1 MIVPGAATT
10 VRKRT
15 WPAAIL
21 GGILIGTGVVVLGDV
36 VAASVISVLLVGW
49 ILVIGGVLGI
59 VAAFLLIGRGAFW
72 IGMLSGVLALV
83 CGLVFLR
90 NPGTTLLA
98 FSLALGAVLLING
111 ISRLVAAVQS
121 DDARGA
127 LVLTGLLSLATGI
140 WVFSRWPTSALNV
153 IGILLSVQLVVD
165 GIMLILVGRPVLAR
179 GERS

>member
-1 MIVPGAATT
+1 MIAPGVSST
-10 VRKRT
+10 VRQRT
-15 WPAAIL
+15 WPGVIL

-36 VAASVISVLLVGW
+36 VAASVISVLLIGW
-49 ILVIGGVLGI
+49 ILVIGGALGI
-59 VAAFLLIGRGAFW
+59 VAALMLIGRGAFW
-72 IGMLSGVLALV
+72 IGMLGGVLALV

-111 ISRLVAAVQS
+111 ISRLVAAVQHE
-121 DDARGA
+121 DARGA

-140 WVFSRWPTSALNV
+140 WVFGRWPTSALSL

-165 GIMLILVGRPVLAR
+165 GLMLILVGRPVPAR
-179 GERS
+179 GQRS